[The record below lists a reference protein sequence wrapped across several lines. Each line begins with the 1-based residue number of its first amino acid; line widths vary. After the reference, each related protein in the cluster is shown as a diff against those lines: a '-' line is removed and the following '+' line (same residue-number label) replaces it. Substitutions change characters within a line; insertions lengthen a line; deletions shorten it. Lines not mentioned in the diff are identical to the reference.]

1 MGKSQLEQWQNANP
15 EKLKEGDKKRKETEE
30 TIEVVVNQWREEKPI
45 EEKKP
50 ETEAER
56 ILREWQESQ

>member
-1 MGKSQLEQWQNANP
+1 MGKNQLEQWQNANP
-15 EKLKEGDKKRKETEE
+15 EKLKEGDKKRKEAEE
-30 TIEVVVNQWREEKPI
+30 TTEAVVNQWREEKPTQ
-45 EEKKP
+45 EKKS